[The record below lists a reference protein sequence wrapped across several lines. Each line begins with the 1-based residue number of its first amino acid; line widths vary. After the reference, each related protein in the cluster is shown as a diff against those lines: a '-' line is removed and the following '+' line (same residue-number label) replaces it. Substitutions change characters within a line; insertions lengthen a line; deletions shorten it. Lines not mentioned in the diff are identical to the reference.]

1 MSNIKNLE
9 MAKAVFAKSYISIK
23 KSFFGLCQKVIYTPT
38 NSQVKAVIQ
47 EYSADEGVRLEQLL
61 SLPTDKLEAELA
73 SKGKPVITSAGN
85 CQLQACVSDD
95 RQFCAVQLF
104 RFYEFVYHPLGE
116 PRFFEGKEAET
127 ISKIIL

>member
-9 MAKAVFAKSYISIK
+9 MAEAISSKSYISIN

-38 NSQVKAVIQ
+38 NSRVKTIRE
-47 EYSADEGVRLEQLL
+47 EYSAKEGKRLEQLL
-61 SLPTDKLEAELA
+61 TLPADKQEAELA
-73 SKGKPVITSAGN
+73 SKGKPAVTAMGN
-85 CQLQACVSDD
+85 YQLQACVSDD

-104 RFYEFVYHPLGE
+104 RFYDFAYHPLDE

-127 ISKIIL
+127 IFKLIC

>member
-1 MSNIKNLE
+1 

-23 KSFFGLCQKVIYTPT
+23 ESFFGLCQKVIYTPT
-38 NSQVKAVIQ
+38 NSRVKAVIQ

-61 SLPTDKLEAELA
+61 SLPADKQEAELA
-73 SKGKPVITSAGN
+73 SKGKPAVTTMGN
-85 CQLQACVSDD
+85 YQLQACVSDD

-104 RFYEFVYHPLGE
+104 RFYDFAYHPLDE

-127 ISKIIL
+127 IFKLIC

>member
-73 SKGKPVITSAGN
+73 SKGKPVITSVGT
-85 CQLQACVSDD
+85 CQLKACVSDD